1 MRPSA
6 GEWALAG
13 MQEMTTAGTR
23 VPAARRAA
31 PDPGIELPEVAVPTV
46 LVAAASLALW
56 LVATT
61 LTVAVVEGRLG
72 RGWLAVTIPALTLVT
87 FSMFTVLHESVHHAA
102 GRVSWVNACLGR
114 LAMPFVAA
122 WASFPM
128 FTWLH
133 IEHHRNTNEGLAR
146 DPDAWTEDAP
156 TWQLP
161 LRWLTL
167 DLWYACFYLPRM
179 RRRPAGEQLGVL
191 ATLTVVAGVIV
202 TLVTT
207 GHGTEL
213 VLVYLLPQRLG
224 VGLLSWWF
232 DWLPHHGLESTS
244 RSDRFQATRVRV
256 GWERVMSPLMFNQN
270 YHLVHH
276 IHPTIPF
283 YRYVQAWRSTE
294 ADWLSRDVPIAT
306 AWGSSLTSQEYTAW
320 RSLTASYDGR
330 RSASHGV
337 TAGPYDGVAAG
348 RSRLH
353 ALTVEAVRPLT
364 AEAVA
369 VTLEVPPGLAE
380 AFAFRAGQHV
390 TIRVV
395 LDGQEVRRTYS
406 VLSPEGS
413 GALTLGVKRVAGGAL
428 STYLTR
434 ELRAGDTLD
443 VGEPS
448 GGFVLAPARGRV
460 RTLGAVAAGSG
471 ITPVMSLL
479 ATALAADP
487 DTTATL
493 VYANRSP
500 ATTMLADELA
510 ALVGRSAGRLRVVH
524 VHSAAQGAGPAGLV
538 LAGRLTPAR
547 FAELVDGSGLR
558 DVDEWYLC
566 GPLALTEAVTTVLQD
581 RGVAPQD
588 VHRELFVAPVAARA
602 DLGPTVV
609 PATLEVTLDGR
620 TTSVT
625 TTGDESLLEAS
636 LRAGLDAPYSCTGG
650 ACGTCRGLLRGG
662 TVHLQQSWALTPSE
676 LAQGWILSC
685 QARPTSPRVVLD
697 LDQG

>member
-1 MRPSA
+1 M
-6 GEWALAG
+6 AG
-13 MQEMTTAGTR
+13 MQETTTAATR

-56 LVATT
+56 LIATS
-61 LTVAVVEGRLG
+61 LTVAVVQGRLG

-133 IEHHRNTNEGLAR
+133 IEHHRNTNEGPAS

-161 LRWLTL
+161 LRWLAF

-191 ATLTVVAGVIV
+191 ATLTVVASAVV
-202 TLVTT
+202 ALVTT

-213 VLVYLLPQRLG
+213 VLAYLLPQRLG

-330 RSASHGV
+330 GSASHVGV
-337 TAGPYDGVAAG
+337 TAAPYDGLAAG

-353 ALTVEAVRPLT
+353 ALTVEAIRPLT

-395 LDGQEVRRTYS
+395 LDGHEVRRTYS

-413 GALTLGVKRVAGGAL
+413 GVLTLGVKRVAGGTL

-434 ELRAGDTLD
+434 ELRAGDALD

-448 GGFVLAPARGRV
+448 GGFVLAPARGRA

-471 ITPVMSLL
+471 ITPVLSLL

-487 DTTATL
+487 NTTATL

-510 ALVGRSAGRLRVVH
+510 ALAGWSAGRQAGFMSSTCTAPVRVPARPGWCWPGGSRLSGSRSWSTGPGCAMSTSGTCVDRLRSPRPSRRCSRTGAWRRRTCTGSCSSHPLPRGPTSGRLSYRRRSRSRWTVGRRRSRRPATSRCSRRRCVPASTRRTH
-524 VHSAAQGAGPAGLV
+524 ARVGPVAPAGGCCAAGPCTYSR
-538 LAGRLTPAR
+538 AGR
-547 FAELVDGSGLR
+547 
-558 DVDEWYLC
+558 
-566 GPLALTEAVTTVLQD
+566 
-581 RGVAPQD
+581 
-588 VHRELFVAPVAARA
+588 
-602 DLGPTVV
+602 
-609 PATLEVTLDGR
+609 
-620 TTSVT
+620 
-625 TTGDESLLEAS
+625 
-636 LRAGLDAPYSCTGG
+636 
-650 ACGTCRGLLRGG
+650 
-662 TVHLQQSWALTPSE
+662 
-676 LAQGWILSC
+676 
-685 QARPTSPRVVLD
+685 
-697 LDQG
+697 